1 MKRILVTGG
10 LGYIGSHTCVAL
22 IEAGYQPVV
31 IDNLYNTRIEV
42 KSAIE
47 EITGS
52 EIEFYDLDAK
62 ITDDVAESIG
72 EIHGVIHF
80 AALKSVGESIEK
92 PMEYYTENLES
103 LLSIIEVANR
113 KGAKSFIFSS
123 SATVYGNTKESYVNE
138 DTPLGKPLNP
148 YGHTKLLGEKILK
161 SGKHEFKT
169 ILLRYFNPVGAHESA
184 KIGELPNGVPNNL
197 VPYITQTAAGLRE
210 KLTVFGNDYN
220 TKDGTCIRDFI
231 HVMDLAEAH
240 VASLNYSEGMSE
252 TVGVFNVGTGKGNT
266 VLELIET
273 FEKVNELKLNYTIGE
288 RRPGDIEAIY
298 TSTSKIESKLGW
310 KAKKELPTSMKDSW
324 EWEKICR
331 TNIGS
336 ADFSGE

>member
-47 EITGS
+47 EITRS
-52 EIEFYDLDAK
+52 KIEFYELDAK
-62 ITDDVAESIG
+62 NTDEVAEAIG

-123 SATVYGNTKESYVNE
+123 SATVYGNTKKCCVNE
-138 DTPLGKPLNP
+138 DTPLEKPLNP

-169 ILLRYFNPVGAHESA
+169 ILLRYFNPIGAHKSA
-184 KIGELPNGVPNNL
+184 KIGELPNGIPNNL
-197 VPYITQTAAGLRE
+197 VPYITQTAAGKRE
-210 KLTVFGNDYN
+210 KLTVFGNNYD

-231 HVMDLAEAH
+231 HVMDLSEAH
-240 VASLNYSEGMSE
+240 VASLKYSESMSE
-252 TVGVFNVGTGKGNT
+252 TVDVFNVGTGKGNT

-273 FEKVNELKLNYTIGE
+273 FERVNDVKLNYSFGP
-288 RRPGDIEAIY
+288 RRKGDIESIY
-298 TSTSKIESKLGW
+298 AKTDKIENKLNW
-310 KAKKELPTSMKDSW
+310 HAKKNLAQSLRDSW
-324 EWEKICR
+324 QWERKSICQD
-331 TNIGS
+331 I
-336 ADFSGE
+336 

>member
-22 IEAGYQPVV
+22 VEAGYHPVAV
-31 IDNLYNTRIEV
+31 DNLRNTRMSV
-42 KSAIE
+42 KTSIE
-47 EITGS
+47 EITDKPL
-52 EIEFYDLDAK
+52 EFYQIDAK
-62 ITDDVAESIG
+62 DSTAVSSSIG
-72 EIHGVIHF
+72 DIDGVIHF

-103 LLSIIEVANR
+103 LLSIIQVANE
-113 KGAKSFIFSS
+113 KKAKSFIFSS
-123 SATVYGNTKESYVNE
+123 SATVYGDTKESCVTE
-138 DTPLGKPLNP
+138 ETPLGKPLNP
-148 YGHTKLLGEKILK
+148 YGHTKILGEKILQ
-161 SGKHEFKT
+161 SGKQRFKT

-184 KIGELPNGVPNNL
+184 KIGELPNGIPNNL
-197 VPYITQTAAGLRE
+197 VPYITQTAAGKRE

-231 HVMDLAEAH
+231 HIVDLAEAH
-240 VASLNYSEGMSE
+240 VAALNYTEEMVE
-252 TVGVFNVGTGKGNT
+252 TVDVFNVGTGRGNT

-273 FEKVNELKLNYTIGE
+273 FEKVNNLKLNYSIGD

-298 TSTSKIESKLGW
+298 TDTSKIESKLGW

-324 EWEKICR
+324 EWEKSLIEK
-331 TNIGS
+331 
-336 ADFSGE
+336 D